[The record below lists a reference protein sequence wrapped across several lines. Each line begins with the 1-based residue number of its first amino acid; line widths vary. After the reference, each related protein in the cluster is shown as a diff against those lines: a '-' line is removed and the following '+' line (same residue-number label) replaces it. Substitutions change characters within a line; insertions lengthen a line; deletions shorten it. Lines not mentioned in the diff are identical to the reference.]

1 LLALVSSFISLAVS
15 GQVGVDYTLTKPAK
29 FENRVL
35 ASEKSNNGKKFKK
48 SRHFIQNTITHYNYW
63 FNANEKLNMVV
74 ARAKQQNR
82 DDYTKLLPFYNYTLE
97 VTVAQKK
104 ELDSVIY
111 KCTMGILI
119 HDTRNDWIDNL
130 YLLIGKTYYYKKDF
144 DSAYITFQF
153 LNFAFAPKEK
163 DGYDKPI
170 GSNANVDEGGNANIV
185 STDEKRNML
194 QKMFSMPPSRNES
207 LIWKIRTYIA
217 KDQFA
222 ESASLIEVLA
232 HDPQFPARLHPD
244 LQEVRALWFYKQS
257 IYDSAAFYLEKA
269 LPAAANREESARWE
283 YLIAQLYERVNN
295 TFEAKTFYERTVSHT
310 YNPILE
316 VYARLN
322 AIRQNREGG
331 DDFIKLNIAALVKMA
346 HKDRYEP
353 YKDIIYYAAAQM
365 ELERH
370 NKPGAEAF
378 LLQSI
383 RSAGINSSSQR
394 NRAFLQLANLCFE
407 EKKYIAA
414 KNYYDSLNIGA
425 LGPAAPAGTN
435 GFNGPVGTVTSSTL
449 SDVASLGDLSWLP
462 DRKAGLAIVV
472 AQLHVIARQD
482 SLQRIALLP
491 AAQRDALIK
500 KMVRYLRRQ
509 QGLRDEESSDGQGSN
524 VLNKNNTVPDLF
536 QSQSGAAEWYFNNP
550 SLKAKGYTDFHT
562 NWGNRPNVDNWQVS
576 ALIRTQAATRPGEK
590 GRPAQLDGGKAA
602 GAPTAIDFKSLL
614 NNLPLTPA
622 KLAKSQDSVEKAFFA
637 LGSKGYQDGIADY
650 LYAIDAYDSLLA
662 RFPESSLRPET
673 LLNLYYCYKKIGD
686 EANAARIL
694 ALMQQKYPTSLYTA
708 KAVNP
713 DSVAQAAG
721 ALKVNATHQYEKI
734 YTAFIEGQFDEAL
747 AEKKKADSL
756 YGSKY
761 WTPQLLYI
769 ESVYF
774 IRTRQDPQAKS
785 ILSNIILKFPRTPMA
800 EKAATMIDVLNRRRQ
815 IEDYLTHLE
824 VTRVPEDSVV
834 ITPDKPA
841 APTQPR
847 KLLVRNDS
855 NMLVKEDT
863 SQLARARIH
872 LPTAAGAKGQN
883 PIAPSVGIG
892 KLKVDTASMNKI
904 TMTTGQLALLH
915 QQIDSINAALKKA
928 SADSAQTALLRHR
941 SDSIQTAMKQLQSDT
956 AQLAAKIRS
965 LNSVFTFNPVQ
976 PHSVL
981 IVMDKVDPVYV
992 SEARNAFNG
1001 YNTENYYSQSLT
1013 ITNASLNDSLKLVV
1027 IGNFGDDN
1035 AALDYLQKVKALA
1048 PRQIVPWL
1056 PANKYTFVVIS
1067 GPNLAQLLNNKDM
1080 TAYRK
1085 FLSAVYPGKF

>member
-1 LLALVSSFISLAVS
+1 MTYSNILLALVSSFISLAVS

-29 FENRVL
+29 YENRIL

-74 ARAKQQNR
+74 ARAKLQNR

-97 VTVAQKK
+97 ATLAQKK

-130 YLLIGKTYYYKKDF
+130 YLLIGKTYYLKKDF

-153 LNFAFAPKEK
+153 LNYAFAPKEA

-170 GSNANVDEGGNANIV
+170 GSNANGDEGNADIV
-185 STDEKRNML
+185 STKEKRNLL
-194 QKMFSMPPSRNES
+194 QKAFSQPPSRNES

-217 KDQFA
+217 KEQYGQ
-222 ESASLIEVLA
+222 SASLIEVLS
-232 HDPQFPARLHPD
+232 HDPQFPTRLNPD

-269 LPAAANREESARWE
+269 LPAAANREEVARWE

-295 TFEAKTFYERTVSHT
+295 SFQAKTFYERTVSHT
-310 YNPILE
+310 YNPVLE

-331 DDFIKLNIAALVKMA
+331 DDFINRNIAALVKMA
-346 HKDRYEP
+346 HKDRYES
-353 YKDIIYYAAAQM
+353 YRDIIYYTAAQM
-365 ELERH
+365 ELERN

-383 RSAGINSSSQR
+383 RSAGNNSNSQR
-394 NRAFLQLANLCFE
+394 NKAFLQLANLTFE
-407 EKKYIAA
+407 EKKYRAA

-425 LGPAAPAGTN
+425 N
-435 GFNGPVGTVTSSTL
+435 
-449 SDVASLGDLSWLP
+449 DMASFGDLSWLP
-462 DRKAGLAIVV
+462 DRKAGLAIIVT
-472 AQLHVIARQD
+472 QLQIIARQD

-491 AAQRDALIK
+491 AAERDALIK
-500 KMVRYLRRQ
+500 KMVKYLRRQ
-509 QGLRDEESSDGQGSN
+509 QGLHDEDNSDGAASNN
-524 VLNKNNTVPDLF
+524 VLNKNATVPDLF
-536 QSQSGAAEWYFNNP
+536 KTDAGNADWYFNNP
-550 SLKAKGYTDFHT
+550 SLKAKGYNDFRT
-562 NWGNRPNVDNWQVS
+562 KWGNRANTDNWQVS
-576 ALIRTQAATRPGEK
+576 ALAKAQLAARPGEK
-590 GRPAQLDGGKAA
+590 GRPEKLGLDDGKPGGAAA
-602 GAPTAIDFKSLL
+602 GAIDFKSLL
-614 NNLPLTPA
+614 NNLPLTPE
-622 KLAKSQDSVEKAFFA
+622 KLKKSQDSIEHA
-637 LGSKGYQDGIADY
+637 LFTLGKGYQEGIADY
-650 LYAIDAYDSLLA
+650 PSAITAYDSLLEK
-662 RFPESSLRPET
+662 FPATLLQPEA

-694 ALMQQKYPTSLYTA
+694 ALLQKNYPGNPFTA

-713 DSVAQAAG
+713 DSVAQAAD

-734 YTAFIEGQFDEAL
+734 YIAFIEGRFDEAL
-747 AEKKKADSL
+747 AEKKTADSL
-756 YGSKY
+756 YGNKY

-785 ILSNIILKFPRTPMA
+785 VLNSIIQKFPRTPMA
-800 EKAATMIDVLNRRRQ
+800 DKAATLLDVLGRRRQ
-815 IEDYLTHLE
+815 IEEYLTQLQ
-824 VTRVPEDSVV
+824 VTRVPEDSIV
-834 ITPDKPA
+834 ITQDKPA
-841 APTQPR
+841 VADAPR

-863 SQLARARIH
+863 TQLARARVH
-872 LPTAAGAKGQN
+872 LPTAAGAKGEN
-883 PIAPSVGIG
+883 PITPSAGIG

-904 TMTTGQLALLH
+904 TMTAGQLARLH
-915 QQIDSINAALKKA
+915 QQMDSIAAAMKKA
-928 SADSAQTALLRHR
+928 SADSAATARLRQQ
-941 SDSIQTAMKQLQSDT
+941 SDSIEATMKKLQADT

-965 LNSVFTFNPVQ
+965 LNSVFSFNPAQ
-976 PHSVL
+976 THSVL

-1001 YNTENYYSQSLT
+1001 FNTENYYSQSLT
-1013 ITNASLNDSLKLVV
+1013 ASNASLSDSLKLLV
-1027 IGNFGDDN
+1027 IGSFSDDK
-1035 AALDYLQKVKALA
+1035 AALDYLQKAKALA

-1067 GPNLAQLLNNKDM
+1067 GPNLDLLLNNKDM
-1080 TAYRK
+1080 AAYRK
-1085 FLSAVYPGKF
+1085 FLAAVYPGKF